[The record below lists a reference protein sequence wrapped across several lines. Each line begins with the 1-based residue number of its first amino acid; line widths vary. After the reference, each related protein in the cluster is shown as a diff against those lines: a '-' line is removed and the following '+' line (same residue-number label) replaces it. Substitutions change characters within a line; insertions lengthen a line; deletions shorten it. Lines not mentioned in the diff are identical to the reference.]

1 MTLGEF
7 ATASKAEIL
16 SELADETGITPRQSS
31 ALRKDDL
38 NRLLDVLD
46 GESVPGGTVYLSTA
60 PRKAELYLRL
70 AEAVGF
76 DYEGPRPL
84 PEVFPRLSSNG
95 EACRTLRVP
104 VRDRTEK
111 HRTKRERIRTASRR
125 GPLSG
130 VSSSLLFLR
139 DGHSSEDSSG
149 LSYSRGCLS

>member
-46 GESVPGGTVYLSTA
+46 GESVPGGTVYQTTA
-60 PRKAELYLRL
+60 PRKAELYHRL

-84 PEVFPRLSSNG
+84 RRVELYQ
-95 EACRTLRVP
+95 TLRA
-104 VRDRTEK
+104 VRDTTTE
-111 HRTKRERIRTASRR
+111 
-125 GPLSG
+125 
-130 VSSSLLFLR
+130 
-139 DGHSSEDSSG
+139 
-149 LSYSRGCLS
+149 